1 MTEATLQA
9 LAIAGAA
16 CLVGFLGCLVAAV
29 QTWLRR

>member
-1 MTEATLQA
+1 MTVTTLLA
-9 LAIAGAA
+9 LAIFGAA